1 MLSPGQFI
9 SSVTAWHKTGW
20 GFLARPSFVHIC
32 VCVFSILVYFTSYL
46 ENVVIIEGNGKPTEA
61 VFGQTKASER

>member
-1 MLSPGQFI
+1 VHAQSHQFI

-20 GFLARPSFVHIC
+20 GFLARPSFVC
-32 VCVFSILVYFTSYL
+32 VYVCVHFVFFTRYL
-46 ENVVIIEGNGKPTEA
+46 EDVVIIQGNGEPTEA